1 MATDLTQI
9 GERIKGLRDALDLSP
24 EEMAHKLEVDITD

>member
-1 MATDLTQI
+1 MTTDLKQI

-24 EEMAHKLEVDITD
+24 EEMVKSWR